1 MSLVGPRPLILEED
15 AYVETWGRRRLDLK
29 PGITGPWQALGASTI
44 PFKEM
49 VRLDDLYITN
59 WSLSQ
64 DVKWIWR
71 TIARLIGGK
80 HPVRYMGDESA

>member
-1 MSLVGPRPLILEED
+1 M
-15 AYVETWGRRRLDLK
+15 WGRRRLDLK

-49 VRLDDLYITN
+49 VRLDYLYITN
-59 WSLSQ
+59 WSALPGCEVDLAAS
-64 DVKWIWR
+64 ISR
-71 TIARLIGGK
+71 PICGK